1 MMFKNPL
8 LPILGELN
16 AAFGGTSPTIGPDKR
31 SYFSPGK
38 PLGPALVSLLNPE
51 KNELNQLLAAY
62 IELMPGG
69 FQETLRTVIHYALER
84 DPQVLLNFS
93 WAPGYDFELSMWEI
107 VEPPEHNSAIHL
119 LLKGRY
125 PDHDERFAGA

>member
-16 AAFGGTSPTIGPDKR
+16 AAFGGTSPTIGQDQR
-31 SYFSPGK
+31 AHFAPGK
-38 PLGPALVSLLNPE
+38 ELGPALVSLLNPE
-51 KNELNQLLAAY
+51 KEDLNQLLAAY
-62 IELMPGG
+62 ISMMPGG
-69 FQETLRTVIHYALER
+69 FQETLRSVIHYALGP

-93 WAPGYDFELSMWEI
+93 WAPSYDFELTMWEI

-125 PDHDERFAGA
+125 PDHDARFPAA

>member
-16 AAFGGTSPTIGPDKR
+16 AAFGGTSPTIGPGQR
-31 SYFSPGK
+31 AHFAPGQK
-38 PLGPALVSLLNPE
+38 LGPALASSLNPE
-51 KNELNQLLAAY
+51 KDNLNQLLAAY
-62 IELMPGG
+62 IEMMPGG
-69 FQETLRTVIHYALER
+69 FQETLRSVIHYALGP

-93 WAPGYDFELSMWEI
+93 WAPSYDFELTMWEI

-125 PDHDERFAGA
+125 PDHDVRFPAA